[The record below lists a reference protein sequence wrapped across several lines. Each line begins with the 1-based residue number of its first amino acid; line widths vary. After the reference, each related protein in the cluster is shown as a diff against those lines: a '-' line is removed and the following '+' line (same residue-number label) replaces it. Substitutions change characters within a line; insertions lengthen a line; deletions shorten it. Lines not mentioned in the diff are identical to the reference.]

1 MNTPILVTGGTGTIG
16 RHVTRLLHEAGHD
29 IRVLTRHPRES
40 APGIEH
46 VAGDTTKGEGL
57 GAAVAGVETVLH
69 LAGGSK
75 GDDVAARHLVA
86 AAQAAG
92 VQHLVLIS
100 VIGADT
106 MPIGYFRMKYAAEQE
121 VANSGIPFSIL
132 RVAQLHDFVLPV
144 VRTMA
149 RMPLAPAPRGLRFE
163 PVAVEEVAAR
173 LTGIALGA
181 PAGQVPD
188 LAGPEV
194 LDIADLI
201 RAYNEKQGRRRA
213 LLPLRLPGA
222 AGRAYRAGDNLAGDA
237 AVRGD
242 LTWAE
247 FLAADTRELPGL
259 TPTPPAPRP
268 RR

>member
-16 RHVTRLLHEAGHD
+16 RHVTRLLHEAGRD
-29 IRVLTRHPRES
+29 VRVLTRHPRES
-40 APGIEH
+40 EAGVEH

-57 GAAVAGVETVLH
+57 DPALAGVETVLH

-86 AAQAAG
+86 AARDAG
-92 VQHLVLIS
+92 VRHLVLIS
-100 VIGADT
+100 VIGAGT
-106 MPIGYFRMKYAAEQE
+106 MPIGYFRMKHAAEQE
-121 VANSGIPFSIL
+121 IVNSGIPFSIL

-173 LTGIALGA
+173 LTEIALGA
-181 PAGQVPD
+181 PAGLVPD

-194 LDIADLI
+194 LDIAGMI
-201 RAYNEKQGRRRA
+201 RTFNEKEGRSRV
-213 LLPLRLPGA
+213 LVPFRLPGA
-222 AGRAYRAGDNLAGDA
+222 VGRAYRGGDNLAQDA
-237 AVRGD
+237 AMRGVV
-242 LTWAE
+242 TWDE
-247 FLAADTRELPGL
+247 FLAAE
-259 TPTPPAPRP
+259 
-268 RR
+268 RRVGA